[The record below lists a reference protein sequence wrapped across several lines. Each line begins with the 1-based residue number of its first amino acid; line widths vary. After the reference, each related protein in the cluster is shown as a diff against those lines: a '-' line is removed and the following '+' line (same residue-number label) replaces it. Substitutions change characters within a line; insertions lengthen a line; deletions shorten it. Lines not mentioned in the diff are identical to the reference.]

1 MLFTNE
7 NFNNNLFSDVRLGVS
22 GRGLNFSSE
31 SLKKFDNFY
40 NELKTQFKMD
50 VQKGVDLYTVR
61 HFDDK
66 AIVVIEAKGK
76 SLLTQINKETSQ
88 IVIAPN

>member
-1 MLFTNE
+1 
-7 NFNNNLFSDVRLGVS
+7 
-22 GRGLNFSSE
+22 
-31 SLKKFDNFY
+31 
-40 NELKTQFKMD
+40 
-50 VQKGVDLYTVR
+50 VR